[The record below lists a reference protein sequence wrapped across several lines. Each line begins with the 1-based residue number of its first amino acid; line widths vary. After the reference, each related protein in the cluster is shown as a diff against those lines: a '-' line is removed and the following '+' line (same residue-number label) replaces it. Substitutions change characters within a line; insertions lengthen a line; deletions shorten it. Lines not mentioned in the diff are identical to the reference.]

1 MHVVHLTSA
10 HPRYDTRVFVKQC
23 RSLAAQGFKV
33 TLVVAD
39 GKGDELKDGVA
50 IVDAGRSQGRID
62 RMIDGTRR
70 VYAKALV
77 LDAKIYHLHDPE
89 LIPYGLKLK
98 RSGKTVIFDAH
109 EDLPKQLL
117 GKPYLGPVSSRAL
130 SGVFAA
136 YEAFASRRFDGIV
149 AATPS
154 IRDKFLALKC
164 RSIDINNFPIDGE
177 LVHSLDDDTGRKTP
191 GRQVCYV
198 GGLTEI
204 RGVREMVKAAA
215 LLRSDTRIDLVGAF
229 NPPLLREE
237 LLGDPG
243 WTRIREHGYL
253 DRAGVARVMQGA
265 AAGLVT
271 LRPAP
276 NHVDSQPN
284 KMFEYMSAGLPVIAS
299 DFPLWR
305 SIIEDN
311 VCGICVNPEKP
322 QAIADAIDFLVTNP
336 AVAKRMGENGREMVR
351 VRYNWMNEE
360 KKLVNFY
367 AALA

>member
-1 MHVVHLTSA
+1 M
-10 HPRYDTRVFVKQC
+10 
-23 RSLAAQGFKV
+23 

-39 GKGDELKDGVA
+39 GKGNERKDGVE
-50 IVDAGRSQGRID
+50 IVDVGASQGRFD
-62 RMIDGTRR
+62 RMIESTRR
-70 VYAKALV
+70 VYTKALE
-77 LDAKIYHLHDPE
+77 LEAQIYHLHDPE
-89 LIPYGLKLK
+89 LIPYGLRLK
-98 RSGKTVIFDAH
+98 RNGKTVIFDAH

-154 IRDKFLALKC
+154 IRDKFLSLKC
-164 RSIDINNFPIDGE
+164 RSIDINNFPIAGE
-177 LVHSLDDDTGRKTP
+177 LGHPAILAESRAGDSKR
-191 GRQVCYV
+191 VCYV

-204 RGVREMVKAAA
+204 RGVREMVQAAA
-215 LLRSDTRIDLVGAF
+215 MLRSDTRIDLVGAF

-237 LLGDPG
+237 LRSHPG
-243 WTRIREHGYL
+243 WTRIAEHGYL
-253 DRAGVARVMQGA
+253 DRTGVASVMQGS

-276 NHVDSQPN
+276 NHIDSQPN

-305 SIIEDN
+305 AIIEDN
-311 VCGICVNPEKP
+311 ACGICVNPGKP
-322 QAIADAIDFLVTNP
+322 RAIADAIDFLVSNP
-336 AVAKRMGENGREMVR
+336 HIARRMGENGRELVR
-351 VRYNWMNEE
+351 TRYNWVNEE
-360 KKLVNFY
+360 RKLVDFY

>member
-23 RSLAAQGFKV
+23 RSLAALGYKV

-39 GKGDELKDGVA
+39 GKGDERRDGVE
-50 IVDAGRSQGRID
+50 IIDVGPSQGRID
-62 RMIDGTRR
+62 RMLESTRR
-70 VYAKALV
+70 VYTKALA
-77 LDAKIYHLHDPE
+77 LDAGIYHLHDPE
-89 LIPYGLKLK
+89 LIPYGLRLK

-130 SGVFAA
+130 SGVLAA

-164 RSIDINNFPIDGE
+164 RSVDINNFPIAGE
-177 LVHSLDDDTGRKTP
+177 LGIAAASEIQGGQ

-204 RGVREMVKAAA
+204 RGVREMVRAAA
-215 LLRSDTRIDLVGAF
+215 FLRSDTRIELVGAF

-237 LLGDPG
+237 LLGEPG
-243 WTRIREHGYL
+243 WARIKEHGYL
-253 DRAGVARVMQGA
+253 DRAGVARVMQGSM
-265 AAGLVT
+265 AGLVT

-276 NHVDSQPN
+276 NHIDSQPN

-305 SIIEDN
+305 AIIEDN
-311 VCGICVNPEKP
+311 ACGICVDPGNPR
-322 QAIADAIDFLVTNP
+322 AIANAIDFLVSNSEI
-336 AVAKRMGENGREMVR
+336 ARRMGESGRELVR
-351 VRYNWMNEE
+351 TRYNWVNEE
-360 KKLVNFY
+360 RKLVDFY